1 MTTEMGPM
9 GPQDQGRLGGGGPE
23 SQKSRKDPPLEP
35 PEALL
40 TP

>member
-9 GPQDQGRLGGGGPE
+9 GPQDQGRLGGGPE